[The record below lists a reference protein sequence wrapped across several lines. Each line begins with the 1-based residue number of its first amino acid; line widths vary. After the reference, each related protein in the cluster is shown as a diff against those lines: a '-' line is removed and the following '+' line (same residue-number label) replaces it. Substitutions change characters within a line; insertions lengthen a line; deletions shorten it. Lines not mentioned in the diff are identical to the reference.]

1 MSQRVIL
8 TVIDGYGLAPPGK
21 HNAVTEA
28 DTPFLDKMWKTNP
41 MVTLKTSGLEVGLP
55 LGQMGNSEVGH
66 MNIGAGRIVF
76 QDLTRIDQAIES
88 GEFFE
93 LEALNDLIADLKKR
107 KRRLHL
113 LGLVSTGG
121 VHAAMNHLRAIF
133 ILCRRLD
140 FHDVV
145 LHAFTDGRDTS
156 PRSALSYL
164 QSVQAWMTE
173 LEVGRI
179 ATVTGRY
186 WAMDRDN
193 RWQRVEKAYKAICAG
208 IGLAFR
214 NVREAVEDS
223 YEREI
228 TDEFIEPS
236 IIGRSDETSRLASD
250 DGVLFINFR
259 ADRTRQITDSL
270 TDPNFNGF
278 EAPVK
283 VTRYVT
289 MTSYREDYTF
299 PILFPP
305 AKHENILGGIVSE
318 AGLRQLRIA
327 ETEKYPHVTF
337 FFNGGVDTPFPG
349 EDRILVPSPKVAT
362 YNLMP
367 EMSAYE
373 VTEKLCETIRTKTY
387 DLIVINFANCD
398 MVGHS
403 GILEAAIQAVETVDK
418 CVEKMCAAA
427 DENKY
432 TILITADHGNA
443 EQMWDDATNGPH
455 TTHTTNEV
463 PLALIGDH
471 FQRTLRKGGRLA
483 DLAPTVLEI
492 MDLRKPTEM
501 TGDSL
506 LQL

>member
-8 TVIDGYGLAPPGK
+8 TVLDGYGLAPPGK
-21 HNAVTEA
+21 YNAVTEA
-28 DTPFLDKMWKTNP
+28 NTPFLDKMWNTNP
-41 MVTLKTSGLEVGLP
+41 TVTLKTCGLDVGLP

-66 MNIGAGRIVF
+66 LNIGAGRVVF
-76 QDLTRIDQAIES
+76 QDVTRIDKAIEE
-88 GEFFE
+88 GAFFE
-93 LEALNDLIADLKKR
+93 IQVLKDLIADLKKR

-121 VHAAMNHLRAIF
+121 VHAAMNHLRAIL

-145 LHAFTDGRDTS
+145 LHAFTDGRDT
-156 PRSALSYL
+156 PPHSALSYL
-164 QSVQAWMTE
+164 QSVHAWMTE

-179 ATVTGRY
+179 ATVIGRY
-186 WAMDRDN
+186 WAMDRDK
-193 RWQRVEKAYKAICAG
+193 RWQRIEKAYRAICDG
-208 IGLAFR
+208 IGLSFK
-214 NVREAVEDS
+214 NVSDAVADS
-223 YEREI
+223 YDREI

-236 IIGRSDETSRLASD
+236 IIGRSDEVSRLSSE
-250 DGVLFINFR
+250 DGVLFFNFR
-259 ADRTRQITDSL
+259 ADRTRQLTDAL
-270 TDPNFNGF
+270 TDPNFDGF
-278 EAPVK
+278 DAQVK
-283 VTRYVT
+283 VKRYVT
-289 MTSYREDYTF
+289 MTRYREDYKF

-305 AKHENILGGIVSE
+305 VQLDNILGGIVSE

-337 FFNGGVDTPFPG
+337 FFNGGIDTPFPG

-373 VTEKLCETIRTKTY
+373 VADKLCAAIESKTY

-418 CVEKMCAAA
+418 CVQKMCAAA
-427 DENKY
+427 AENKY

-443 EQMWDDATNGPH
+443 EQMWDDATSGPF
-455 TTHTTNEV
+455 TAHTTNEV
-463 PLALIGDH
+463 PLALIGDSH
-471 FQRTLRKGGRLA
+471 HRTLRKGGRLA
-483 DLAPTVLEI
+483 DLAPTVLEL
-492 MDLRKPTEM
+492 MDLHKPKEM